1 MITRAVSVANKVG
14 GSFHLGAFS
23 LGLVINGPN
32 HDAFIHRKGR
42 NGIEGRI
49 DRSCLL
55 EFLFLQA
62 GTDVVPGGIEIRIG
76 SRIRQVQRLFVEGR
90 GFGRD
95 GTIQRIIDFSTRMG
109 ASVENFQVKPLL
121 IEAGLLRENNAAVFR
136 FGIRSS
142 FQQLSFLRFHTVF
155 FKRKT
160 KEERKEKSG

>member
-14 GSFHLGAFS
+14 GSFHLGGFS

-76 SRIRQVQRLFVEGR
+76 GRVRQVQRLFVEGR

-95 GTIQRIIDFSTRMG
+95 GTIQRIIDFPSRMG

-121 IEAGLLRENNAAVFR
+121 IEAGLLRENKAAVFR

-160 KEERKEKSG
+160 KEERKKKGG